1 MWFITKN
8 ILEYLCNEDI
18 PKEKRIKYI
27 KNNKNK
33 VMDELIKLSPEE
45 LINMLFN
52 SKVLKELKVVIC
64 EGINDLST
72 KYDDSSKNTRKVLL
86 SKFKD

>member
-1 MWFITKN
+1 
-8 ILEYLCNEDI
+8 
-18 PKEKRIKYI
+18 
-27 KNNKNK
+27 
-33 VMDELIKLSPEE
+33 MDELIKLSPEE

-72 KYDDSSKNTRKVLL
+72 KYDDSSKNSRKVFI